1 MQPIERRY
9 RNIED
14 LTFNDAK
21 EILESADYKTYNNVY
36 DMGDEL
42 EIDDKTSYGVLIPET
57 APEELLEVIKE
68 EESEFYY
75 FDTGSMNAI
84 VAKVTQVLL
93 NRVET
98 LEKEVTELKAN
109 K

>member
-21 EILESADYKTYNNVY
+21 GILESAGYKTYNNVY

-42 EIDDKTSYGVLIPET
+42 EVDDKISYGVLIPET
-57 APEELLEVIKE
+57 APEELLEVE
-68 EESEFYY
+68 EESEFHS
-75 FDTGSMNAI
+75 FDTGVMNAI
-84 VAKVTQVLL
+84 VAKVAQVLL

>member
-1 MQPIERRY
+1 MQPIEERY

-14 LTFNDAK
+14 LTFEEAK
-21 EILESADYKTYNNVY
+21 RILESAGYKTYNNVY
-36 DMGDEL
+36 DMGDEVL
-42 EIDDKTSYGVLIPET
+42 VDDKTSYGVLVPET

-68 EESEFYY
+68 EGSESYS

-84 VAKVTQVLL
+84 VAKVAQVLI
-93 NRVET
+93 NRVEE
-98 LEKEVTELKAN
+98 LEKEVAELKAN